1 MLKLLI
7 ADATEE
13 FRIALA
19 ERLAGSYVIRCCNHG
34 KQTMELIHT
43 FRPDML
49 VLDMMLPALDGI
61 SLLQRLEEEGQ
72 MPIVL
77 ATTRMF
83 TDYMVDALTRM
94 GVGYLMVKPCDLNA
108 TVARIRDLSERVN
121 PAVRPRP
128 DLQTAISNILLE
140 MSFPAK
146 LHGFAYLREAVE
158 LSVRN
163 PGQLVT
169 KELYPEVGKRCD
181 ASWEQVERSIRSAIA
196 TAYRNRN
203 EQVWQQYFPPGPDGV
218 VVRPTNGAI
227 ISTLAA
233 RLRESTLQ

>member
-7 ADATEE
+7 ADAMEE
-13 FRIALA
+13 FRTALA
-19 ERLAGSYVIRCCNHG
+19 DRLAGSFVIRCCNHG
-34 KQTMELIHT
+34 KQTMELIDS
-43 FRPDML
+43 FRPDVL
-49 VLDMMLPALDGI
+49 VLDLMIPELDGI
-61 SLLQRLEEEGQ
+61 SLLQRLEDEGK

-77 ATTRMF
+77 ATTRMN
-83 TDYMVDALTRM
+83 TDYVMDALTRL
-94 GVGYLMVKPCDLNA
+94 GVGYLLVKPCDLNA
-108 TVARIRDLSERVN
+108 AVSRIRDMAERIN

-128 DLQTAISNILLE
+128 ELHTTITNILLT
-140 MSFPAK
+140 MGFPAK

-203 EQVWQQYFPPGPDGV
+203 EEVWQQYFQPGKEGTV
-218 VVRPTNGAI
+218 IRPTNNAF

-233 RLRESTLQ
+233 RLRESSLQ